1 MKKVYVQLMHYTYR
15 NNLFYKNGGMKVDSK
30 KRKYLSILA
39 LSAAGGSIYLIPY
52 IRYVFYDHQIA
63 AMGIS
68 NQQLGLLTSIYA
80 IGCMLLYIPGGI
92 IADKTSTKKC
102 ILISLLS
109 TTLLTII
116 YAFTLGYTTALVI
129 WFLFAF
135 TTTFVFWGSLFKT
148 IRLIG
153 TSEEQG
159 FMFGLYYMGNGITGA
174 IVNSIAI
181 WSMKF
186 SDKVE
191 TQFSNAVFIYAASTA
206 VAALLVWILVKE
218 NKEKS
223 KELKVNEFKMSQVGE
238 LLKNPTVWIFS
249 LIIFAGYSIYSSTS
263 YFTPYL
269 TEVVGITPEE
279 SGALSIIRTY
289 LFYILAPVSG
299 ILADK
304 VFKSTS
310 KWFMI
315 LFVILAA
322 LFAGVLLIP
331 EGASV
336 SLVSMY
342 TLLPGMFGLALYGV
356 IFSIANET
364 RIPAV
369 VMGTAVGIA
378 SIIGYTPDF
387 FMATMFGTWL
397 DNYGA
402 GGYNFIFMFLVA
414 VCIVGLIASYFIR
427 KRAKQIQEMEVTEL
441 NN

>member
-1 MKKVYVQLMHYTYR
+1 MEGRKVE
-15 NNLFYKNGGMKVDSK
+15 NN

-68 NQQLGLLTSIYA
+68 NQQLGLLTTIYA

-102 ILISLLS
+102 MLISLIS
-109 TTLLTII
+109 TTLLTVI
-116 YAFTLGYTTALVI
+116 YAFTLGFTISLVI

-135 TTTFVFWGSLFKT
+135 NTTFVFWGSLMKT

-153 TSEEQG
+153 TEKEQG

-174 IVNSIAI
+174 VVNGVAI
-181 WSMKF
+181 WAMKF

-191 TQFSNAVFIYAASTA
+191 TQFFNAILIYAASTA
-206 VAALLVWILVKE
+206 VAAILIWFLVKE

-223 KELKVNEFKMSQVGE
+223 NELKVNEFKMSQVGE
-238 LLKNPTVWIFS
+238 LIKNPTVWIFS
-249 LIIFAGYSIYSSTS
+249 LIIFAGYAIYSSTS

-269 TEVVGITPEE
+269 TEVIGITPEE
-279 SGALSIIRTY
+279 SGVLSIIRTY

-310 KWFMI
+310 KWFI
-315 LFVILAA
+315 FLFAVLAV

-331 EGASV
+331 AGASV
-336 SLVSMY
+336 ALVSLY
-342 TLLPGMFGLALYGV
+342 TLLPGLFGLALYGV
-356 IFSIANET
+356 VFSIANET
-364 RIPAV
+364 RIPAA

-402 GGYNFIFMFLVA
+402 GGYNFIFIFLAA
-414 VCIVGLIASYFIR
+414 VCIMGVGASFFIR
-427 KRAKQIQEMEVTEL
+427 KRAKMIQEKEVE
-441 NN
+441 

>member
-1 MKKVYVQLMHYTYR
+1 MEGRKVE
-15 NNLFYKNGGMKVDSK
+15 NN

-68 NQQLGLLTSIYA
+68 NQQLGLLTTIYA

-102 ILISLLS
+102 MLISLIS
-109 TTLLTII
+109 TTLLTVI
-116 YAFTLGYTTALVI
+116 YAFTLGFTISLVI

-135 TTTFVFWGSLFKT
+135 TTTFVFWGSLMKT

-153 TSEEQG
+153 TEKEQG

-174 IVNSIAI
+174 VVNGVAI
-181 WSMKF
+181 WAMKF

-191 TQFSNAVFIYAASTA
+191 TQFFNAILIYAASTA
-206 VAALLVWILVKE
+206 VAAILIWFLVKE

-223 KELKVNEFKMSQVGE
+223 NELKVNEFKMSQVGE
-238 LLKNPTVWIFS
+238 LIKNPTVWIFS
-249 LIIFAGYSIYSSTS
+249 LIIFAGYAIYSSTS

-269 TEVVGITPEE
+269 TEVIGITPEE
-279 SGALSIIRTY
+279 SGVLSIIRTY

-310 KWFMI
+310 KWFI
-315 LFVILAA
+315 FLFAVLAV

-331 EGASV
+331 AGASV
-336 SLVSMY
+336 ALVSLY
-342 TLLPGMFGLALYGV
+342 TLLPGLFGLALYGV
-356 IFSIANET
+356 VFSIANET
-364 RIPAV
+364 RIPAA

-402 GGYNFIFMFLVA
+402 GGYNFIFIFLAA
-414 VCIVGLIASYFIR
+414 VCIMGVGASFFIR
-427 KRAKQIQEMEVTEL
+427 KRAKMIQEKEVE
-441 NN
+441 

>member
-1 MKKVYVQLMHYTYR
+1 ME
-15 NNLFYKNGGMKVDSK
+15 NN

-68 NQQLGLLTSIYA
+68 NQQLGLLTTIYA

-102 ILISLLS
+102 MLISLIS
-109 TTLLTII
+109 TTLLTVI
-116 YAFTLGYTTALVI
+116 YAFTLGFTISLVI

-135 TTTFVFWGSLFKT
+135 TTTFVFWGSLMKT

-153 TSEEQG
+153 TEKEQG

-174 IVNSIAI
+174 VVNGVAI
-181 WSMKF
+181 WAMKF

-191 TQFSNAVFIYAASTA
+191 TQFFNAILIYAASTA
-206 VAALLVWILVKE
+206 VAAILIWFLVKE

-223 KELKVNEFKMSQVGE
+223 NELKVNEFKMSQVGE
-238 LLKNPTVWIFS
+238 LIKNPTVWIFS
-249 LIIFAGYSIYSSTS
+249 LIIFAGYAIYSSTS

-269 TEVVGITPEE
+269 TEVIGITPEE
-279 SGALSIIRTY
+279 SGVLSIIRTY

-310 KWFMI
+310 KWFI
-315 LFVILAA
+315 FLFAVLAV

-331 EGASV
+331 AGASV
-336 SLVSMY
+336 ALVSLY
-342 TLLPGMFGLALYGV
+342 TLLPGLFGLALYGV
-356 IFSIANET
+356 VFSIANET
-364 RIPAV
+364 RIPAA

-402 GGYNFIFMFLVA
+402 GGYNFIFIFLAA
-414 VCIVGLIASYFIR
+414 VCIMGVGASFFIR
-427 KRAKQIQEMEVTEL
+427 KRAKMIQEKEVE
-441 NN
+441 